1 MGFRS
6 AAYSALQLAVLV
18 TVLLLAI
25 VGAAD
30 GGVGIEVGIGVDV
43 DAGLRVAVGEVD
55 GADTSGAGEG
65 VDDVAVA
72 SARMRLLLLLRLRA
86 GRSRRTSELASGRDG
101 PMRDGVD
108 DGNDSGSGFGQNET
122 KRASAAGDDVDEVGT
137 SRAGVDIDDDEMVCE
152 RMRLLQLHALVT
164 RLAEGAAGRRVGVL
178 LDTEDG
184 FRLAGGGGTAGRNE
198 TRCTHASAEE
208 EVVGTPER
216 GDRL

>member
-1 MGFRS
+1 MGFRG

-25 VGAAD
+25 VGVAD
-30 GGVGIEVGIGVDV
+30 GGIGIEVGIGVDV

-72 SARMRLLLLLRLRA
+72 SARMRLLLLLLRA
-86 GRSRRTSELASGRDG
+86 CRSRRTFEATGGRDG
-101 PMRDGVD
+101 PMCDGVD

-122 KRASAAGDDVDEVGT
+122 NRASAAGDDVDEVGT